1 MAAVQAY
8 ACASGKGKKPSR
20 TTNALGRGGIKDPQP
35 RPTERSGLVVL
46 RLLVF
51 KHIRNW
57 SYGVCICHRTGRSVT
72 KG

>member
-8 ACASGKGKKPSR
+8 ACASGKEKNLAGRR
-20 TTNALGRGGIKDPQP
+20 TLWRGGIK
-35 RPTERSGLVVL
+35 VL

-57 SYGVCICHRTGRSVT
+57 SYAVCICHRTGRSVT

>member
-8 ACASGKGKKPSR
+8 GFASGKGKKPSR
-20 TTNALGRGGIKDPQP
+20 TTNALAGGIK
-35 RPTERSGLVVL
+35 VL

-57 SYGVCICHRTGRSVT
+57 SYAVCICHRTGWSVT